1 MASNSIY
8 EVELFKELGFVR
20 RQCPSCKR
28 YFWTLNPDMERCG
41 DQPCVEY
48 SFLGNPPTRRSYTM
62 AEVRETYLSFFERRG
77 HTRIRRY
84 PVVARWRD
92 DVFLVGASI
101 YDFQPWVTGG
111 IAPPPANPLTISQPS
126 IRLTDVDNVGR
137 TGRHLT
143 EFEMLAHHAFN
154 YPDKYVYWSD
164 DTTRLC
170 FELFTQEFKIPP
182 EKLTFIE
189 DWWAGGG
196 NAGEDFE
203 VLVEGLE
210 VATLVFMQY
219 RTLNDHVEPM
229 DLKVVD
235 TGYGLQ
241 RILWLT
247 TGAPTI
253 YDASFGPVVDKLVEW
268 SGVGKVEERIFREAS
283 RLAGL
288 MDFKGVARF
297 EELRQRVASRIGIPA
312 DELDRIMRPR
322 EAIYAI
328 SDHTNALSLLLGYGI
343 VPSYVAAGYLARL
356 LLRRTLRHM
365 REIGLE
371 VPVAEIIRLQIDLLA
386 PHFPEFKEREQ
397 TILEM
402 VDVEEKRYRET
413 LTKGSAL
420 VKRRVSELKAKKVS
434 ELPLEQLI
442 EFYDSHGLPPDF
454 VKEVAE
460 AEGVKVEIPV
470 DFYAMI
476 AKRHERP
483 EEAAVQD
490 WFREMEKKVEGLPQT
505 KLLYY
510 EDPSLLEFSAT
521 VEAVIDGGY
530 VVLNQTAFYPEGG
543 GQLADTGYISFDGKE
558 AKVVDVQ
565 KVGDVVVHKIE
576 GPAPSKGQSV
586 VGRVDRESRERLRRH
601 HTATHI
607 IIGAARS
614 VLGEHAWQWGAQKD
628 VDRARLDITHFQRV
642 SPEEVAEIERLANQ
656 VVLQNIPVEIS
667 WMSRN
672 DAEAKYGFRLYQG
685 GAVPGAEIRVVKIGD
700 WDVEACGGLHCSTTG
715 EVGLIKIVRTDRIQ
729 DGVER
734 FVFVAGEAALD
745 YIREKEESLNTVS
758 STLKVPIDRVEEA
771 VKQLVDELRKTRKEL
786 EKFKAEVAEAKAVE
800 LMSTAEVAGNLKVVS
815 ATMPGAST
823 DDLIQIGLAMA
834 KREPSVVAI
843 LGTTNGAANVVIVA
857 GDDAVKQGVNA
868 GELAKLAAAE
878 LQGGGGG
885 KANLGQGGGLRKENL
900 DKALAKAVEALKK

>member
-1 MASNSIY
+1 MASKSIY

-48 SFLGNPPTRRSYTM
+48 SFLGNPPTPRSYTM

-328 SDHTNALSLLLGYGI
+328 SDHTNALTFMLGDGI
-343 VPSYVAAGYLARL
+343 VPSNVAAGYLARL

-586 VGRVDRESRERLRRH
+586 VGRVDRERRERLRRH

-607 IIGAARS
+607 IIGAARR

-745 YIREKEESLNTVS
+745 YIREKEESLNTVA

-800 LMSTAEVAGNLKVVS
+800 LLSTAEVAGNLKVVS